1 MINIE
6 TERLILRVCDM
17 FSRTGEGE
25 RGALFEGE

>member
-17 FSRTGEGE
+17 FSWTGEGE
-25 RGALFEGE
+25 RVVLFEGE